1 MNSRSTLPSFNLKS
15 SILYS
20 QQQEESRQRNSHR
33 ISLINVSRELSMW
46 SLRLIRILR
55 SSAENSKMQT
65 GKPAS
70 RFCLCTLH
78 HFTCQDTSV
87 NSNKFFRIIQRPLT
101 SITRETR
108 RRLPNYSIQ
117 RNSLKSSP
125 MLSLLTQKSGKPS
138 NLPNLWSPK
147 EMKRVHSRAKRTTQI
162 HMFTSTE
169 KSFSSTRLERIWTS

>member
-1 MNSRSTLPSFNLKS
+1 MNSHSTLPLFNLKS
-15 SILYS
+15 SIPCS

-55 SSAENSKMQT
+55 SSAENSKMQM

-70 RFCLCTLH
+70 LFSSCTHL

-101 SITRETR
+101 YITRETR
-108 RRLPNYSIQ
+108 RRLPNFSTQ

-125 MLSLLTQKSGKPS
+125 MLSSLTRKSGKPS
-138 NLPNLWSPK
+138 NLPNHWSPK

-169 KSFSSTRLERIWTS
+169 KSFSSTRLERTWTS